1 MLSRRKSRDLNRL
14 REAVNKLRK
23 ATNIISPPPRR
34 DSGIGSPTIS
44 EAPEI
49 DSFDALLLQIV
60 EAAHRFEALHV
71 DNREL
76 GERNT
81 ALVAQCDKSLQEKR
95 AESER
100 AEECERKLSEA
111 KILMH
116 KKLKEAQEQ
125 ARKTNEEYAA
135 LYRGSDE
142 WEEQLEPE
150 DLMDLGPEESKTSE
164 ETDFMRLRAIIS
176 SKTQELG
183 AMETKL
189 GRMKRL
195 KEAEGRKRNIE
206 KKRHE
211 ETKSKLV
218 ALERMWNIE
227 KERHEET
234 KSKLVALELQ
244 QEQYLVLLQ
253 DVGRM
258 ETRLQILVGPTPT
271 PRSILIS
278 TVVESSTRGVRLTDP
293 PDEEVLPANC
303 SVKDLTYKQLN
314 VFLNRDQ
321 VRQFLDNI
329 SGLSEGNQISKSL
342 GLRTCALCKKP
353 KFMPATGQSQ
363 NNWKLHEFPRC
374 SGQAKCCISAIC
386 FKCWAKF
393 FRSAIQND
401 WWHNLESRQWLR
413 YPLPLCK
420 QLVKISS
427 KAQLSMLLS
436 ELDGIDVSSSVE
448 M

>member
-14 REAVNKLRK
+14 REAVNKLRE

-100 AEECERKLSEA
+100 AEGCERKLSEA
-111 KILMH
+111 KILVH

-195 KEAEGRKRNIE
+195 KEAEGRKWNIE
-206 KKRHE
+206 KK
-211 ETKSKLV
+211 
-218 ALERMWNIE
+218 
-227 KERHEET
+227 RHEET

-258 ETRLQILVGPTPT
+258 ETRLQTLVGPTPT
-271 PRSILIS
+271 PRSILVS

-293 PDEEVLPANC
+293 LDEVVLPANC

-363 NNWKLHEFPRC
+363 SNWKLHEFPRC

-427 KAQLSMLLS
+427 RAQLSMLLS